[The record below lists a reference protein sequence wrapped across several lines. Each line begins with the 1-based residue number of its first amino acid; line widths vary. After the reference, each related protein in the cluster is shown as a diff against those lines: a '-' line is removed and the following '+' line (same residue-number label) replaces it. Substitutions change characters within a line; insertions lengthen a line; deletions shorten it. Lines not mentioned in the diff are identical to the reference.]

1 MHLRFRTIWVL
12 AGAYASLGL
21 ATPEP
26 GSAQLLTG
34 EASLEARGF
43 ANAPLYAGQDRNDG
57 SLVLVPEFYV
67 ELGPGGIIFEPFA
80 RFDLADSERT
90 HYDVRT
96 LSWEGAVGD
105 WEFNLGMG
113 RVFWGVTESQHLV
126 DIVNQTDFVENPDGE
141 DKLGQPMINIGRVT
155 NYGVFEVF
163 VLPGF
168 RERTFAGS
176 EGRLRPGLVVDTE
189 AASYESDD
197 GSRHV
202 DFAARWSHF
211 IGAFDV
217 GASWFRGTNR
227 EPRIL
232 VEGGADSPTGLMPF
246 YDIAQ
251 QFGVDVQWTRDAWL
265 WKLETITR
273 RTDFDGRFWAFTAG
287 LEYTLYQLL
296 GSDADLGLITEYWRD
311 DRGDA
316 APTAFQD
323 DVFVGGR
330 LAMNDV
336 AGSELLFGGIVDRSN
351 GGRFLNVE
359 GSRRLTNNW
368 TVDLQ
373 VRAFMGFESG
383 DFLYDLRR
391 DDYMLVAFRRFF

>member
-1 MHLRFRTIWVL
+1 MGSEFAYEDISSQEIEKYTYTFIEEGVLNGVPTYLIERVPTDEKSGYTRQRVWYDQAEYRLQQIEFYDRKDALLKTLTYHDYQQYVDQYWRADRMEMVNHQTRKSTTLAFSEYALQVGLNERDFDQSALQRAALRGRIVHLRFRTIWVL

-232 VEGGADSPTGLMPF
+232 VEGGADSPYGTH
-246 YDIAQ
+246 A
-251 QFGVDVQWTRDAWL
+251 
-265 WKLETITR
+265 
-273 RTDFDGRFWAFTAG
+273 
-287 LEYTLYQLL
+287 LL
-296 GSDADLGLITEYWRD
+296 
-311 DRGDA
+311 
-316 APTAFQD
+316 
-323 DVFVGGR
+323 
-330 LAMNDV
+330 
-336 AGSELLFGGIVDRSN
+336 
-351 GGRFLNVE
+351 
-359 GSRRLTNNW
+359 
-368 TVDLQ
+368 
-373 VRAFMGFESG
+373 
-383 DFLYDLRR
+383 
-391 DDYMLVAFRRFF
+391 